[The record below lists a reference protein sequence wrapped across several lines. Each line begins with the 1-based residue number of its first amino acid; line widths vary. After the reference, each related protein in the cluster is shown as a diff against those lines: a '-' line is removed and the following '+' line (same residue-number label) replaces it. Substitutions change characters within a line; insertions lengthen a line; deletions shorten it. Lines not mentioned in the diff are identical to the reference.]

1 MLVQRVEELTGPS
14 GVRTAEVAEPDGE
27 GKVVVE
33 VEAAGVAFPDLL
45 RAKGLYQIKSDPPFV
60 LGGEAAGTVR
70 QVPAGCDLREGQRV
84 AVIDLGGT
92 WQQVVAVDP
101 GMALPLPGN
110 VSAEVAA
117 ALPVNYLTCWFA
129 LRRRARARPGETVLV
144 HGAAGGV
151 GIAALDVCRALGLP
165 TIAVVSDD
173 RKAAAARAAGAT
185 DVVLTGGWRSSVAE
199 LTGGRGVDIVVDPVG
214 GDRFTDSLRSLSPE
228 GRVLVIGFAAGDIPT
243 VKVNRLLLGNTAVV
257 GVAWGEFLRT
267 HPGYAREQWD
277 ELAPLLAE
285 GTLAPLP
292 PVRHAF
298 ADAASALRSLEDRTA
313 LGKIVLTMP

>member
-1 MLVQRVEELTGPS
+1 MLVQQVEELAGPS
-14 GVRTAEVAEPDGE
+14 GLRMAETAEPDGD
-27 GKVVVE
+27 GKIVVD

-70 QVPAGCDLREGQRV
+70 RAPEGSGLRQGQRV

-101 GMALPLPGN
+101 DLALPLPGN
-110 VSAEVAA
+110 IGSGAA
-117 ALPVNYLTCWFA
+117 ASLPINYLTCWFA
-129 LRRRARARPGETVLV
+129 LRRRARARQGETVLV

-151 GIAALDVCRALGLP
+151 GVAALDVCRALGLP
-165 TIAVVSDD
+165 SIAVVSDD
-173 RKAAAARAAGAT
+173 RKAAVARSAGAA
-185 DVVLTGGWRSSVAE
+185 DVVLTEGWRSAVAE

-243 VKVNRLLLGNTAVV
+243 VKVNRLLLGNTAVA
-257 GVAWGEFLRT
+257 GVAWGEFLRA

-285 GTLAPLP
+285 GTLEPLP
-292 PVRHAF
+292 PVEHPF
-298 ADAASALRSLEDRTA
+298 ADAASALRSLENRTA